1 MGIVRDGDTVRFDSD
16 HPHLRVVL
24 LICDDPQHSYLRR
37 LVGTRLNL
45 LATIVESGA
54 DQQRR
59 LWRHHRYRDALY
71 RAYQG
76 RRQKLTG
83 RARYRREYFGA
94 LCADLPEPDTPAH
107 RVANVN
113 SPEVR
118 ELVAGL
124 RPDLTVVCGTGVLGR
139 KLIGTVPGLMV
150 NIHTGWLPEYKGNHC
165 IYFAYRAADWDRI
178 GATVHVLT
186 PALDS
191 GAVLD
196 TTVPPMFPHDNDE
209 HLYSRSVHYGVLRTI
224 ELAERLERGE
234 TISLR
239 KQPDRGTTYRHRDR
253 TPLPELALWL
263 RRISGRHPVPL
274 RAAAPP
280 AANVPTPT

>member
-1 MGIVRDGDTVRFDSD
+1 MGIIRDGDTVRLDPD
-16 HPHLRVVL
+16 HPRLRVVL
-24 LICDDPQHSYLRR
+24 LTCDGPQHTYLRR
-37 LVGTRLNL
+37 LVGARLDL
-45 LATIVESGA
+45 LATIVEPGA

-59 LWRHHRYRDALY
+59 LWRRGRYRDALY

-94 LCADLPEPDTPAH
+94 LCAGLAEPDSPAH

-118 ELVAGL
+118 ELVAEL

-139 KLIGTVPGLMV
+139 KLIGAVPGLMV

-186 PALDS
+186 PTLDS

-196 TTVPPMFPHDNDE
+196 TAVPPLFPHDNDE
-209 HLYSRSVHYGVLRTI
+209 HLYSRSVHHGALRTV

-234 TISLR
+234 AIPLR
-239 KQPDRGTTYRHRDR
+239 EQPDRGTAYRHRDR

-263 RRISGRHPVPL
+263 RRITGRHPVPL
-274 RAAAPP
+274 RLAARP
-280 AANVPTPT
+280 ADGFSTPS